1 MTARTAPCEEV
12 RAAGAFPGLVA
23 AANRTGRAYDDAAD
37 AVDLLDRAA
46 VRHSARPALRTPDGI
61 ALTHGELA
69 AEGRRMAALL
79 AAQGVRRG
87 TPVGLLIDH
96 RPESVAALIATV
108 RAGAYYVPLDP
119 RWPDR
124 RIAEVITSLGIGTLV
139 TAPAFDRRVAE
150 LATGLAGVE
159 RVFRIP
165 ETSAG
170 ASAAADDARP
180 ALADVAEVWDGITA
194 SDDLCAAAGFNLDRT
209 GHRFTA
215 EEVRGY
221 AAHVARLVL
230 DRCRPGS
237 TVLEIG
243 SGSGLIVDA
252 LAAAAGAGAEAPG
265 IAGITATDVSP
276 AAMARLADRAR
287 AMALR
292 VTTRVCPAHEA
303 AVAAEDGDVSVA
315 VLAAVAQYFPDLGYL
330 RGVLHEL
337 IRSLP
342 VGAAIVVAD
351 VIDPA
356 SGQFP
361 GGLRISPAWWEGLVA
376 QYPGL
381 TIDLGHRAPGSL
393 TGPLVER
400 YDVVLTVP
408 GPCPAAVPAARPG
421 SAEAPYPLEA
431 PLPADAAPG
440 QDRPR
445 SRPDELAYTITTS
458 GSTGVPKAVAVRH
471 RSVVNL
477 VDWFNRRHGVGPDD
491 VMLQVAAFSFD
502 LSVYDVFGVL
512 AAGGSLLLLPDAEL
526 GEPGR
531 LLEALTAHGVTL
543 WNSAPA
549 AFTAVLAFVDGGGGP
564 GSASVVCPAVRRVF
578 LSGDW
583 VPLTTYDAVTPVFPD
598 AQLVALGGAT
608 EACVWSNDFVV
619 RGVDPDWVSV
629 PYGLPMQNARYY
641 VLGADALPCGVDE
654 PGDLWIGGDC
664 VAAGYLNDAA
674 LTAERFV
681 PDPWS
686 PEPGTRM
693 YRTGDRA
700 RWTAHGWM
708 EFLGRLD
715 QQVKI
720 RGYRIELG
728 EVEHGAGRMPGVAEA
743 VAVPVR
749 EVGGVELG
757 LAVRPAAAGITEG
770 SVRDFLR
777 TALPQYMQPSRVRV
791 VTSLPVSAT
800 GKVDR
805 AALAALLAA
814 PRAGGRKV
822 RVLAAG
828 SGR

>member
-1 MTARTAPCEEV
+1 MTARTACSE
-12 RAAGAFPGLVA
+12 RAPRATGFPEPVA

-37 AVDLLDRAA
+37 AVDLLDQA
-46 VRHSARPALRTPDGI
+46 VRRHSARPALRTPDGV

-69 AEGRRMAALL
+69 AGTRRMAALL
-79 AAQGVRRG
+79 AAHGVRRG
-87 TPVGLLIDH
+87 TPVGLLLDH

-139 TAPAFDRRVAE
+139 AAPAFDRRVTE
-150 LATGLAGVE
+150 LATGLVGVD

-165 ETSAG
+165 EAG
-170 ASAAADDARP
+170 AAAVTDDARQT
-180 ALADVAEVWDGITA
+180 LADVSEVWDGITA
-194 SDDLCAAAGFNLDRT
+194 SDDLCVAAGFNLDRA

-215 EEVRGY
+215 DEVRGY

-230 DRCRPGS
+230 DRYRPG
-237 TVLEIG
+237 TAVLEIG

-252 LAAAAGAGAEAPG
+252 LASAATGSTGTIE

-276 AAMARLADRAR
+276 AAMERLADRAR
-287 AMALR
+287 AQGLP
-292 VTTRVCPAHEA
+292 VTARACPAHEA
-303 AVAAEDGDVSVA
+303 AALLKDTDTSVV
-315 VLAAVAQYFPDLGYL
+315 VLASVTQYLPDLGYL

-337 IRSLP
+337 IGSLP
-342 VGAAIVVAD
+342 PGAAIVVAD
-351 VIDPA
+351 VIDPV

-361 GGLRISPAWWEGLVA
+361 GSLRIPPAWWEGFVA

-381 TIDLGHRAPGSL
+381 ALNLGRRAPGAL
-393 TGPLVER
+393 AGPLAER
-400 YDVVLTVP
+400 YDIVLTVP
-408 GPCPAAVPAARPG
+408 AGRPATTPAARPG
-421 SAEAPYPLEA
+421 SAEAPYPLDA
-431 PLPADAAPG
+431 PLPAGAAPWS
-440 QDRPR
+440 DRPL

-458 GSTGVPKAVAVRH
+458 GSTGVPKAVAIRH

-477 VDWFNRRHGVGPDD
+477 VDWFNRRHGIGPDD

-531 LLEALTAHGVTL
+531 LLEALTEYGVTL

-549 AFTAVLAFVDGGGGP
+549 AFTAVLAFLESAPGP
-564 GSASVVCPAVRRVF
+564 GSGPVVRPAVRRVF

-583 VPLTTYDAVTPVFPD
+583 VPLTTYDAVASVFPD
-598 AQLVALGGAT
+598 AELVALGGAT
-608 EACVWSNDFVV
+608 EACVWSNDFIV
-619 RGVDPDWVSV
+619 RGVDPEWKSV

-641 VLGADALPCGVDE
+641 VLGADGLPCGVDE
-654 PGDLWIGGDC
+654 PGDLWIAGDC
-664 VAAGYLNDAA
+664 VAVGYLNDAA

-700 RWTAHGWM
+700 RWTSHGWM

-743 VAVPVR
+743 VAIPVR
-749 EVGGVELG
+749 EAGSVELG
-757 LAVRPAAAGITEG
+757 LAVRAAEGVTER
-770 SVRDFLR
+770 SVREYLR
-777 TALPQYMQPSRVRV
+777 TALPEYMQPSRVRV

-805 AALAALLAA
+805 AALAGLLAT
-814 PRAGGRKV
+814 PRGGRRKV

-828 SGR
+828 SGS